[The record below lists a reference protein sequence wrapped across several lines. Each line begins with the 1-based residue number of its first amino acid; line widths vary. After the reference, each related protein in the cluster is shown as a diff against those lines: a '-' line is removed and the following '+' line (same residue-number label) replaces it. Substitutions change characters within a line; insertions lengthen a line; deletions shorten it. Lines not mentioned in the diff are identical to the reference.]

1 MAGIEIIWEGEV
13 GVDFGKSG
21 DPDRIAKIM
30 ANIRYSFGGDSIP
43 PDAFV
48 PHPSDH
54 AWRSRKGLAAWP
66 EGLVK
71 RPVAIGKLDIPVV
84 ENYEEL
90 KQLVEESGY
99 EHLLFPFLTCELP
112 WLEFEQSGL
121 QYVTATDPNSLLHS
135 EKGLL
140 VPCRFCRSS
149 RATIVARSVGK
160 LWCSDT
166 GIILGRK

>member
-1 MAGIEIIWEGEV
+1 MAGIKIIWEGEV

-30 ANIRYSFGGDSIP
+30 ANIYYSFGGDSIP

-71 RPVAIGKLDIPVV
+71 RPVAIGKLDIPVDGDCGKLKVVTDENGRLVDLKLNLPVV

-112 WLEFEQSGL
+112 WLEFEQSRCLPRPIYFWIG
-121 QYVTATDPNSLLHS
+121 
-135 EKGLL
+135 
-140 VPCRFCRSS
+140 
-149 RATIVARSVGK
+149 RSV
-160 LWCSDT
+160 
-166 GIILGRK
+166 